1 MVALAGKNYTRKR
14 SKAPYKLRGNLVALD
29 FETTGLD
36 PWMGAMPFCWSYATD
51 KGEVGFMWLNAKNLK
66 WLQRLFDDPNKEI
79 IFHHQKF
86 DLTMA
91 MFIGLDIFTMKAKTH
106 CTLILAKLTNAS
118 WLNYSLK
125 NLGAR
130 LLGRP
135 TADKDEIEEWVK
147 DRKRVNYFRKE
158 FGRKPNFSDA
168 PGDVIKKRAIWD
180 VETTLLLFLRLYPD
194 VQKNSKAKY
203 KNEIELTYVC
213 IDMER
218 IGVQTDIT
226 RAKRLKAKA
235 ERDMVHIL
243 RDLQQLVGELTVTKT
258 QAGEKVQ
265 VLEPVFNPGSSTI
278 HLPAAFTKLGIP
290 LVYKTKAK
298 LDKRTGMLKG
308 GGNWSFDEYSMMR
321 YVSDP
326 LMEVMRKAS
335 EEGWLAQKFRRKVQ
349 QTVKRHKLGK
359 KELLPPLVLKY
370 RELKMMVGTFYKAI
384 IERSVDVFT
393 APNGNEYGTL
403 HCSFNPST
411 AVTGRFSASGP
422 NLQNLP
428 RTKGP
433 RECFVPRRGRRN
445 WHMDYDQVEMKM
457 FVHFAKDKGMAKA
470 IERDI
475 HRYVAAQI
483 YDCPEENVTD
493 EQRSRGKG
501 GGFGILYGSGAA
513 TMAETMTKNGLKTE
527 KKDAV
532 YLVRKYHEEFPS
544 VRKTTRGFEKLLRL
558 KGFLVNPH
566 GRRYHIP
573 VKFAY
578 TALNYMC
585 QGTSA
590 DIIKEAMVRLWRW
603 LKDSGYRSKLIMTI
617 HDEIVLECP
626 KSEEKIV
633 VPKALRLMEDLTNYF
648 VPITASAEVVIKRWS
663 KKWKAAKSTKDGG
676 MGYKWAV

>member
-1 MVALAGKNYTRKR
+1 MVALAGKKYTRKK
-14 SKAPYKLRGNLVALD
+14 SKAPYKLRGKLVALD

-51 KGEVGFMWLNAKNLK
+51 KGEVGFMWLNDVNLK
-66 WLQRLFDDPNKEI
+66 WLQRLFDDPDKQI

-91 MFIGLDIFTMKAKTH
+91 TFIGIDIFNMKAKTH
-106 CTLILAKLTNAS
+106 CTLIQAKLTNAS

-125 NLGAR
+125 HLGAR

-135 TADKDEIEEWVK
+135 TGDKDEIELWVK
-147 DRKRVNYFRKE
+147 DRKRINEYRKLH
-158 FGRKPNFSDA
+158 GRKPNFSDA
-168 PGDVIKKRAIWD
+168 PTDVIKKRAIWD
-180 VETTLLLFLRLYPD
+180 VETTLLLHLRLYGD
-194 VQKNSKAKY
+194 IQKYSKAKY
-203 KNEIELTYVC
+203 KNEIELTFVC

-226 RAKRLKAKA
+226 KAKKLRAKA
-235 ERDMVHIL
+235 ERDSAHIL
-243 RDLQQLVGELTVTKT
+243 KDLQALVGSLVVTKT

-265 VLEPVFNPGSSTI
+265 VEEPTFNPKSPI

-290 LVYKTKAK
+290 LVHKTKSK
-298 LDKRTGMLKG
+298 LDKRTGVMKG
-308 GGNWSFDEYSMMR
+308 GGNWAFDEYAMMR

-326 LMEVMRKAS
+326 LMAVMREAS
-335 EEGWLAQKFRRKVQ
+335 EEGWQAQKFRRKVR
-349 QTVKRHKLGK
+349 QTIKRYKLGK

-370 RELKMMVGTFYKAI
+370 RELQMMTSTFYNAI
-384 IERSVDVFT
+384 IDRSVDVFT
-393 APNGNEYGTL
+393 SPTGNEYGTL

-411 AVTGRFSASGP
+411 AITGRFSSSGP

-433 RECFVPRRGRRN
+433 RECFVARRGRHN
-445 WHMDYDQVEMKM
+445 WHLDYDQVEMKM
-457 FVHFAKDKGMAKA
+457 FVHFAQDKRMAKA

-475 HRYVAAQI
+475 HRYVASQI
-483 YDCPEENVTD
+483 YDCAEEDVTK

-532 YLVRKYHEEFPS
+532 FLVRKYHEEFPS
-544 VRKTTRGFEKLLRL
+544 VRKTTRSFEKELRL

-590 DIIKEAMVRLWRW
+590 DIIKEAMVRLWNW
-603 LKDSGYRSKLIMTI
+603 LRDGGYKSKLIMTI

-626 KSEEKIV
+626 KSEEKVV
-633 VPKALRLMEDLTNYF
+633 VPKALRLMEDLHNYF
-648 VPITASAEVVIKRWS
+648 VPITASAEVVTKRWS
-663 KKWKAAKSTKDGG
+663 KKRDAAKSIKDGG